1 MRTPGKRKEMVGLV
15 ISDQME
21 NTIIVETHNHVVH
34 PKYRK
39 VFVRKAKFAAHDEKG
54 TAKLGDT
61 VRIRSS
67 RPLSKSKSWR
77 LVEVIRTA
85 KVRPEER
92 LGRPKRKA
100 TKENVETATE
110 GAV

>member
-1 MRTPGKRKEMVGLV
+1 MKTPAKRKEMIGLV
-15 ISDQME
+15 ISDRME
-21 NTIIVETHNHVVH
+21 QTIVVETQNHVVH

-39 VFVRKAKFAAHDEKG
+39 VLVRKAKFSAHDEKG

-61 VRIRSS
+61 VRIASS
-67 RPLSKSKSWR
+67 RPLSKTKNWR
-77 LVEVIRTA
+77 LVEVIRQA

-92 LGRPKRKA
+92 AGRPKRKVA
-100 TKENVETATE
+100 EPTGAAPTE